1 MTSSLTL
8 SLLIPSTSNQAHAQS
23 NIVPD
28 DTLGANGSVVIPDA
42 SVKGLPAELI
52 EGGVQRG
59 VNLFHSFDQFNVG
72 EGLRV
77 YLANPAGI
85 ENILSRVTGMNPSQ
99 IEGTLGVD
107 GAANLFL
114 LNPNGIIFGSNARLD
129 VQGSFVGSTANA
141 IAWGEDGYF
150 SATQPETSR
159 LLTINPGALFFNQVG
174 LVSGTIINTGTLAVG
189 KDLTLSGLNL
199 NLQGQL
205 SAGGNLTLSA
215 METLKIRDSIA
226 LPFVAAAGGKL
237 LLEGNQRVDILA
249 LTHPD
254 SGLFSLGDMVL
265 RSGNSIKG
273 DAHYWSG
280 GNFSI
285 EEMDGSL
292 GNLSSPRGS
301 IIRSAGD
308 VSFNSYDGASL
319 HIFAGGSVTV
329 DKLKIT
335 GSDPANNIQETV
347 TLSNGTTISIDGS
360 SRPTLDIRAGTTAIG
375 NPSEIPGNT
384 MPDQLELS
392 KAPTTATIKIGQVI
406 IEPPNGQVFITNQY
420 QPNSAVTGSIEVTT
434 INTSNTSNTVEN
446 AGDVILDS
454 GKDIILIG
462 TNSFTDEQGL
472 IFANTSG
479 SGQGGQI
486 KLVANQEILLSDRFR
501 VTSDTSGSG
510 KGGEITIEAESV
522 TVTDG
527 GRVST
532 NTFGE
537 GDAGDLTINAK
548 KSVKIIGIG
557 VSGENSLASL
567 ISTRANRGSTGD
579 GGNLNINTQ
588 SLLVED
594 GAQVS
599 VSTFGEGDAGDLTI
613 NAKESVQV
621 IGVSPD
627 RNFPSGIFG
636 PANSDSTG
644 DGGNLNINTP
654 LLKVED
660 GAQVSISTFGEGD
673 GGSLTIN
680 AKESVQIIGVS
691 PDGNFTSGIFAQANP
706 NSTGDAGDL
715 KINTQQ
721 LLVEDGAQVSVS
733 TFGKGDP
740 GSLTINA
747 SESVQIIGV
756 SADANFPSGIFALA
770 LEDSTGDGGDLIINT
785 QSLLVEDGA
794 QLSSSTFAQGDGG
807 NLIINAKE
815 SVQIIG
821 VSPDGK
827 FPTGIFAQTVGDSTG
842 DAGDLKINTQS
853 LLLKD
858 GAQVSVSTFA
868 QGDAGDVTIL
878 AQESVRLIGKSP
890 DGKFPSGIFAL
901 AVEDSTGKGGNLIF
915 NTQELLVFD
924 GGRVGTTIDASL
936 IENSL
941 TFLPDNQIDTTTLL
955 SNSCILRSREQPGS
969 FIITGS
975 GGLPTA
981 PGSAKISPFVTGT
994 VRTIPSDG
1002 SASPSTQA
1010 DRPWQIG
1017 DPIVEPQ
1024 KVYRLADGRLVL
1036 SRECLQ

>member
-1 MTSSLTL
+1 MASSLTL

-59 VNLFHSFDQFNVG
+59 VNLFHSFQEFNVS

-85 ENILSRVTGMNPSQ
+85 ENILSRVTGINPSDIQ
-99 IEGTLGVD
+99 GTLGVD

-129 VQGSFVGSTANA
+129 VEGSFVGSTANA
-141 IAWGEDGYF
+141 YAWGDDGYF
-150 SATQPETSR
+150 SATEPETSR
-159 LLTINPGALFFNQVG
+159 LLTINPGALFFNQVAS
-174 LVSGTIINTGTLAVG
+174 VSGNIINTGTLAVG

-199 NLQGQL
+199 DLQGQL

-226 LPFVAAAGGKL
+226 LPFVAAAGEKL

-265 RSGNSIKG
+265 RSSSPIRG
-273 DAHYWSG
+273 DTHYWSG

-285 EEMDGSL
+285 EDIDGTL
-292 GNLSSPRGS
+292 GDLSSPNDP

-308 VSFNSYDGASL
+308 VSFKSYKGASL

-329 DKLKIT
+329 DNVKIT

-347 TLSNGTTISIDGS
+347 TLSDDTTTISIDGS

-375 NPSEIPGNT
+375 NPSEIPGNP
-384 MPDQLELS
+384 MAEQLVLS
-392 KAPTTATIKIGQVI
+392 EPPTTATIKIGQVM

-434 INTSNTSNTVEN
+434 INTSSEVGN
-446 AGDVILDS
+446 AGDVIIDS

-462 TNSFTDEQGL
+462 TNSFTDDQGL
-472 IFANTSG
+472 IVANTSG
-479 SGQGGQI
+479 PRQGGQI
-486 KLVANQEILLSDRFR
+486 KLVANQEILLRDDFF
-501 VTSDTSGSG
+501 VISDTEGSG
-510 KGGEITIEAESV
+510 NGGEITIEAESV

-527 GRVST
+527 AVVGTRT
-532 NTFGE
+532 LGK
-537 GDAGDLTINAK
+537 GDAG
-548 KSVKIIGIG
+548 SVRIK
-557 VSGENSLASL
+557 
-567 ISTRANRGSTGD
+567 
-579 GGNLNINTQ
+579 TQ
-588 SLLVED
+588 
-594 GAQVS
+594 
-599 VSTFGEGDAGDLTI
+599 
-613 NAKESVQV
+613 
-621 IGVSPD
+621 
-627 RNFPSGIFG
+627 R
-636 PANSDSTG
+636 
-644 DGGNLNINTP
+644 
-654 LLKVED
+654 
-660 GAQVSISTFGEGD
+660 
-673 GGSLTIN
+673 
-680 AKESVQIIGVS
+680 
-691 PDGNFTSGIFAQANP
+691 
-706 NSTGDAGDL
+706 
-715 KINTQQ
+715 

-733 TFGKGDP
+733 TFGKGNA
-740 GSLTINA
+740 GNLTIEA
-747 SESVQIIGV
+747 KELVQV
-756 SADANFPSGIFALA
+756 TDKSADGNFDSGIFAQA
-770 LEDSTGDGGDLIINT
+770 NPDST
-785 QSLLVEDGA
+785 
-794 QLSSSTFAQGDGG
+794 GDGG
-807 NLIINAKE
+807 NLIIK
-815 SVQIIG
+815 
-821 VSPDGK
+821 
-827 FPTGIFAQTVGDSTG
+827 
-842 DAGDLKINTQS
+842 TQQ

-868 QGDAGDVTIL
+868 QGDAGNLTIK
-878 AQESVRLIGKSP
+878 AKEPVQVIGKSP
-890 DGKFPSGIFAL
+890 DGKFPSGIFAQ
-901 AVEDSTGKGGNLIF
+901 AFKDSTGKGGSLNI
-915 NTQELLVFD
+915 NTQLLLVVD
-924 GGRVGTTIDASL
+924 GGLVGTTIDASV

-955 SNSCILRSREQPGS
+955 SNSCIFRSREQPGS

-975 GGLPTA
+975 GGKPTA
-981 PGSAKISPFVTGT
+981 PGSARISPFATGT

-1002 SASPSTQA
+1002 SSSRSTQA

-1024 KVYRLADGRLVL
+1024 KVYRLPDGRLVL
-1036 SRECLQ
+1036 SRECVE

>member
-1 MTSSLTL
+1 MASSLTL
-8 SLLIPSTSNQAHAQS
+8 LHFIPSTSNQAHAQS

-52 EGGVQRG
+52 EGGVQQG

-72 EGLRV
+72 QGLRV

-85 ENILSRVTGMNPSQ
+85 ENILSRVTGMNPSDIQ
-99 IEGTLGVD
+99 GTLGVD

-114 LNPNGIIFGSNARLD
+114 LNPNGIIFGSNASLD
-129 VQGSFVGSTANA
+129 VEGSFVGSTANA
-141 IAWGEDGYF
+141 IAWGDDGYF
-150 SATQPETSR
+150 SATEPESSR
-159 LLTINPGALFFNQVG
+159 LLTINPGALFFNQVAS
-174 LVSGTIINTGTLAVG
+174 VSGNIINTGTLAVG
-189 KDLTLSGLNL
+189 KDFTLSGLNL
-199 NLQGQL
+199 DLQGQL

-249 LTHPD
+249 LTDPD

-265 RSGNSIKG
+265 RSANPISG

-285 EEMDGSL
+285 EDIDGSL

-319 HIFAGGSVTV
+319 QIFAGGSVTV
-329 DKLKIT
+329 DNVKIT
-335 GSDPANNIQETV
+335 GSDPTNNIQETV

-360 SRPTLDIRAGTTAIG
+360 TRPTLDIRAGTKDIG
-375 NPSEIPGNT
+375 NPSAITGN
-384 MPDQLELS
+384 PNLNQLELS
-392 KAPTTATIKIGQVI
+392 KAPTTANIKIGEVI

-420 QPNSAVTGSIEVTT
+420 ESNSVVTGSIEVTT
-434 INTSNTSNTVEN
+434 INTSSEVGN
-446 AGDVILDS
+446 AGDVIIDS

-462 TNSFTDEQGL
+462 TNTDNQGL
-472 IFANTSG
+472 IFADTSG
-479 SGQGGQI
+479 PGQGGQI
-486 KLVANQEILLSDRFR
+486 KLVANQEILLSDRFFLS
-501 VTSDTSGSG
+501 SDTFDSGN
-510 KGGEITIEAESV
+510 GGEITIEAESV
-522 TVTDG
+522 TVDGAVLGTRTSGEGDAGSVSIKTKRLQVLDG

-532 NTFGE
+532 NTFAQ
-537 GDAGDLTINAK
+537 GDAGNVTINGSE
-548 KSVKIIGIG
+548 SVKVIGIG
-557 VSGENSLASL
+557 VSGEDTFPSL
-567 ISTRANRGSTGD
+567 ISTQANLDSTGKA
-579 GGNLNINTQ
+579 GNLIINTQ

-599 VSTFGEGDAGDLTI
+599 VSTFAEGDA
-613 NAKESVQV
+613 
-621 IGVSPD
+621 
-627 RNFPSGIFG
+627 
-636 PANSDSTG
+636 
-644 DGGNLNINTP
+644 
-654 LLKVED
+654 
-660 GAQVSISTFGEGD
+660 
-673 GGSLTIN
+673 GSLTIN
-680 AKESVQIIGVS
+680 ASELVQVIDQS
-691 PDGNFTSGIFAQANP
+691 PDGNFPSGIFAQANP
-706 NSTGDAGDL
+706 DSTGDAGDL

-721 LLVEDGAQVSVS
+721 LLLQGGGQVNAV
-733 TFGKGDP
+733 TFGEGDA
-740 GSLTINA
+740 GNVTINA

-756 SADANFPSGIFALA
+756 SADGNLITGIFALA
-770 LEDSTGDGGDLIINT
+770 FEDSTGDGGDLVINT
-785 QSLLVEDGA
+785 QSLLLQDGGQVNA
-794 QLSSSTFAQGDGG
+794 STFGKGDGV
-807 NLIINAKE
+807 NLTINASE
-815 SVQIIG
+815 SVKVIG

-827 FPTGIFAQTVGDSTG
+827 FPSGIFARTVGDSTG

-858 GAQVSVSTFA
+858 GGQISVSTFA

-901 AVEDSTGKGGNLIF
+901 AVGDSTGKGGNLIF

-969 FIITGS
+969 LIITGS
-975 GGLPTA
+975 GGKPTA
-981 PGSAKISPFVTGT
+981 PGSAKISPFATGT

-1002 SASPSTQA
+1002 SSSSSTQP

-1024 KVYRLADGRLVL
+1024 RVYRLADGRLVL

>member
-8 SLLIPSTSNQAHAQS
+8 SHFIPSTSNQAHAQS

-28 DTLGANGSVVIPDA
+28 DTLGANGTVVIPDA

-59 VNLFHSFDQFNVG
+59 VNLFHSFQEFNVG

-85 ENILSRVTGMNPSQ
+85 ENILSRVTGMNPSDIQ
-99 IEGTLGVD
+99 GTLGVD

-114 LNPNGIIFGSNARLD
+114 LNPNGIIFGSNASLD
-129 VQGSFVGSTANA
+129 VEGSFVGSTANA
-141 IAWGEDGYF
+141 IAWENDGYF
-150 SATQPETSR
+150 SATEPETSR
-159 LLTINPGALFFNQVG
+159 LLTINPGALFFNQVASVPG
-174 LVSGTIINTGTLAVG
+174 NIMNTGTLAVG

-199 NLQGQL
+199 DLQGQL

-215 METLKIRDSIA
+215 METVKIRDSIA
-226 LPFVAAAGGKL
+226 LPFVAVAGGKL
-237 LLEGNQRVDILA
+237 LLMGNQTIDILA

-285 EEMDGSL
+285 EEIDGSL
-292 GNLSSPRGS
+292 GNLSSPHDP

-308 VSFNSYDGASL
+308 VSFKNYDGASL

-329 DKLKIT
+329 DNVKIT

-347 TLSNGTTISIDGS
+347 TLSDDTTTISIDGS

-375 NPSEIPGNT
+375 NPSGITGNPT
-384 MPDQLELS
+384 LHQLDLS
-392 KAPTTATIKIGQVI
+392 EAAPTTATIKIGEVRINQ
-406 IEPPNGQVFITNQY
+406 PNGQVFLSNQY
-420 QPNSAVTGSIEVTT
+420 KSNSAVTGSIEITT

-446 AGDVILDS
+446 AGDVIIDS

-462 TNSFTDEQGL
+462 TNTKDEGV
-472 IFANTSG
+472 IFADTSG
-479 SGQGGQI
+479 PGQGGQI
-486 KLVANQEILLSDRFR
+486 KLVANQEILLRDDFF
-501 VTSDTSGSG
+501 VISDTEGSG
-510 KGGEITIEAESV
+510 NGGEITIEAESV

-527 GRVST
+527 AVVGTRT
-532 NTFGE
+532 LGK
-537 GDAGDLTINAK
+537 GDAG
-548 KSVKIIGIG
+548 SVRIK
-557 VSGENSLASL
+557 
-567 ISTRANRGSTGD
+567 
-579 GGNLNINTQ
+579 TQ
-588 SLLVED
+588 
-594 GAQVS
+594 
-599 VSTFGEGDAGDLTI
+599 
-613 NAKESVQV
+613 
-621 IGVSPD
+621 
-627 RNFPSGIFG
+627 R
-636 PANSDSTG
+636 
-644 DGGNLNINTP
+644 
-654 LLKVED
+654 
-660 GAQVSISTFGEGD
+660 
-673 GGSLTIN
+673 
-680 AKESVQIIGVS
+680 
-691 PDGNFTSGIFAQANP
+691 
-706 NSTGDAGDL
+706 
-715 KINTQQ
+715 

-733 TFGKGDP
+733 TFGKGNA
-740 GSLTINA
+740 GNLTIEA
-747 SESVQIIGV
+747 KELVQV
-756 SADANFPSGIFALA
+756 TDKSADGNFDSGIFAQA
-770 LEDSTGDGGDLIINT
+770 NPDST
-785 QSLLVEDGA
+785 
-794 QLSSSTFAQGDGG
+794 GDGG
-807 NLIINAKE
+807 NLIIN
-815 SVQIIG
+815 
-821 VSPDGK
+821 
-827 FPTGIFAQTVGDSTG
+827 
-842 DAGDLKINTQS
+842 TQQ

-868 QGDAGDVTIL
+868 QGDAGNLTIK
-878 AQESVRLIGKSP
+878 AKEPVQVIGKSP
-890 DGKFPSGIFAL
+890 DGKFPSGIFAQ
-901 AVEDSTGKGGNLIF
+901 ANRDSTGNAGSLNI
-915 NTQELLVFD
+915 NTQLLLVFD

-955 SNSCILRSREQPGS
+955 SSSCIFRSREQPGS

-975 GGLPTA
+975 GGKPTT
-981 PGSAKISPFVTGT
+981 PGSGKISSFATGT

-1036 SRECLQ
+1036 SRECVE

>member
-1 MTSSLTL
+1 MGAVIRQTRRSRSWQLGLVTTVGMASSLTL
-8 SLLIPSTSNQAHAQS
+8 SHFIPSTSNQAHAQS
-23 NIVPD
+23 LIVPD
-28 DTLGANGSVVIPDA
+28 DTLGANGTVVIPDA
-42 SVKGLPAELI
+42 SVKGLPAALI

-59 VNLFHSFDQFNVG
+59 VNLFHSFDQFNVS

-85 ENILSRVTGMNPSQ
+85 ENILSRVTGINPSE

-329 DKLKIT
+329 DNVKIT

-347 TLSNGTTISIDGS
+347 TLSNGTTISIDGR
-360 SRPTLDIRAGTTAIG
+360 SRPTLDIRAGTTAINPIGITG
-375 NPSEIPGNT
+375 NPTLNQRPNQPLFSEP
-384 MPDQLELS
+384 
-392 KAPTTATIKIGQVI
+392 PTTANIKIGEVI

-420 QPNSAVTGSIEVTT
+420 KPNSAVTGSIEVTT
-434 INTSNTSNTVEN
+434 INTSSKVGN
-446 AGDVILDS
+446 AGDVIIDS
-454 GKDIILIG
+454 GKNIILIG
-462 TNSFTDEQGL
+462 TSTDDQGF
-472 IFANTSG
+472 IVTDTSG

-486 KLVANQEILLSDRFR
+486 NLVANQEILLRDDFF

-510 KGGEITIEAESV
+510 NGGEITIEAESV
-522 TVTDG
+522 TLDG
-527 GRVST
+527 AVVGTR
-532 NTFGE
+532 TFSE
-537 GDAGDLTINAK
+537 GHAG
-548 KSVKIIGIG
+548 SV
-557 VSGENSLASL
+557 
-567 ISTRANRGSTGD
+567 R
-579 GGNLNINTQ
+579 INTKRLQ
-588 SLLVED
+588 VLDE
-594 GAQVS
+594 GQVS
-599 VSTFGEGDAGDLTI
+599 A
-613 NAKESVQV
+613 
-621 IGVSPD
+621 
-627 RNFPSGIFG
+627 
-636 PANSDSTG
+636 
-644 DGGNLNINTP
+644 
-654 LLKVED
+654 
-660 GAQVSISTFGEGD
+660 
-673 GGSLTIN
+673 
-680 AKESVQIIGVS
+680 
-691 PDGNFTSGIFAQANP
+691 
-706 NSTGDAGDL
+706 
-715 KINTQQ
+715 
-721 LLVEDGAQVSVS
+721 
-733 TFGKGDP
+733 
-740 GSLTINA
+740 
-747 SESVQIIGV
+747 
-756 SADANFPSGIFALA
+756 
-770 LEDSTGDGGDLIINT
+770 
-785 QSLLVEDGA
+785 
-794 QLSSSTFAQGDGG
+794 
-807 NLIINAKE
+807 
-815 SVQIIG
+815 
-821 VSPDGK
+821 
-827 FPTGIFAQTVGDSTG
+827 
-842 DAGDLKINTQS
+842 
-853 LLLKD
+853 
-858 GAQVSVSTFA
+858 STFA
-868 QGDAGDVTIL
+868 QGDAGDVTINASESVKVIGIALSGEDTFPSLISTRANPNSTGKGGNLKINTQQLLVQNGAQVSASTFGEGDAGDVTIEAKELVQVIGVSANGNFGSGIL
-878 AQESVRLIGKSP
+878 AQALENSTGDAGSLTIKTQQLLVEDGGQVNAITFGEGDAGNITISAKEPVQVRGKSP
-890 DGKFPSGIFAL
+890 DGKVPSGIFVEAF
-901 AVEDSTGKGGNLIF
+901 EDSTGKGGSLEI
-915 NTQELLVFD
+915 NTQLLLVFD
-924 GGRVGTTIDASL
+924 GGRIGTTIDASL

-941 TFLPDNQIDTTTLL
+941 TFLPDNQINTTTLL
-955 SNSCILRSREQPGS
+955 SNSCIFRSREQPGS

-975 GGLPTA
+975 GGKPTA
-981 PGSAKISPFVTGT
+981 PGSGKISPFATGT

-1002 SASPSTQA
+1002 SPSPSTQA

-1036 SRECLQ
+1036 SRECVEEFLH